1 MNSHNKFSCILE
13 NLFADASILVMV
25 GFAVFGFS
33 FVMGNTGAEN
43 VIVDINGTSG
53 SNNVSTNFNDSTKYL
68 FAQANSFL
76 SKQPTSVMDK
86 TQLPA
91 SGDRHDF
98 LDLAPYCW
106 PDRKSPNG
114 LPYICQ
120 DKMGVNPEF
129 YTVPDY
135 VSMRDMIKHVK
146 TLALAYQFSQNESYA
161 SKATDLLRVWFLN
174 GDTKMNPNMQHAG
187 EVRGKNNGTNGGIIA
202 GKDFPEIIDSLD
214 MIGNSRSW
222 TSQDQKG
229 MKLWFAH
236 YLDWLMNSTAGIQEG
251 KSKNNH
257 ETWYN
262 AQVSAIA
269 LFLNKSE
276 ITERFLQKT
285 KLKLIPLQILPDGR
299 QPLELRRA
307 SALDYSVWNLL
318 GLFKLANI
326 GEHVGIDLWN
336 FKTDRGAG
344 LQKALDYLL
353 PYLLNKSSWP
363 YLQNDPFD
371 MDKAATLLGQA
382 AIHYPDSE
390 IYKQAYR
397 SLDRKYLNEDI
408 DNLADLV
415 PSKSVS

>member
-1 MNSHNKFSCILE
+1 M
-13 NLFADASILVMV
+13 A

-33 FVMGNTGAEN
+33 FVMGITNSDN
-43 VIVDINGTSG
+43 VIVDINGTSS

-76 SKQPTSVMDK
+76 SKRPTSVMDK

-98 LDLAPYCW
+98 LDLAPFCW
-106 PDRKSPNG
+106 PDPKSPNG

-129 YTVPDY
+129 YAIPDY
-135 VSMRDMIKHVK
+135 ENMRDMIKRVK
-146 TLALAYQFSQNESYA
+146 TLALAYHFSQNESYA
-161 SKATDLLRVWFLN
+161 SKAADLLRVWFLN
-174 GDTKMNPNMQHAG
+174 GDTKMNPNMQYA
-187 EVRGKNNGTNGGIIA
+187 EVIRGKNNGTNAGIIG

-214 MIGNSRSW
+214 MIGNSQSW
-222 TSQDQKG
+222 TSEDQKG
-229 MKLWFAH
+229 MKLWFTH

-251 KSKNNH
+251 KSRNNH
-257 ETWYN
+257 GTWYN
-262 AQVSAIA
+262 VQVSAIA

-276 ITERFLQKT
+276 ITEKFLQKT
-285 KLKLIPLQILPDGR
+285 KLELIPVQILPDGR

-307 SALDYSVWNLL
+307 SSLDYSVFNLL

-363 YLQNDPFD
+363 YVQNKSID
-371 MDKAATLLGQA
+371 MDKAANLLGEA
-382 AIHYPDSE
+382 ATHYPDSQ

-397 SLDRKYLNEDI
+397 SLDRKYVNADI
-408 DNLADLV
+408 DNLANLV
-415 PSKSVS
+415 PRKSVS